1 MNPPSR
7 LLGDEQEERIS
18 GRLSYLDVLK
28 RLHHE
33 LRPKLYLEIGV
44 RNGGSLVQALGRAI
58 AIDPE
63 PSLRVELPAGAELF
77 VITSDAFFAAPP
89 AGLEPDFA
97 FIDGMHLF
105 ENALRDFIN
114 VEKCAAEGAV
124 VAIDDVCPNHPA
136 QAERD
141 RRTRV
146 WTGDVWRLA
155 PALQR
160 HRPDLELTLL
170 DTSPTGLLI
179 VSNLDCHSRI
189 LEHRFDE
196 IVSESFDFRPIFA
209 RQGALDPE
217 GAEIARLIAAW
228 QARRRAEARGD

>member
-44 RNGGSLVQALGRAI
+44 RYGGSLVQALGRAI

-63 PSLRVELPAGAELF
+63 PSLRVELPGGAELF

-114 VEKCAAEGAV
+114 VEKCAADGAV

-136 QAERD
+136 QAERE

-146 WTGDVWRLA
+146 WTGDVWRLI
-155 PALQR
+155 PALHR
-160 HRPDLELTLL
+160 YRPDLELTLL

-179 VSNLDCHSRI
+179 VSNLDRNSCI
-189 LEHRFDE
+189 LEQRFED
-196 IVSESFDFRPIFA
+196 IVSESFDPRPIFG
-209 RQGALDPE
+209 RRDLLDPE
-217 GAEIARLIAAW
+217 GAEFGRIIASWRA
-228 QARRRAEARGD
+228 QRRG